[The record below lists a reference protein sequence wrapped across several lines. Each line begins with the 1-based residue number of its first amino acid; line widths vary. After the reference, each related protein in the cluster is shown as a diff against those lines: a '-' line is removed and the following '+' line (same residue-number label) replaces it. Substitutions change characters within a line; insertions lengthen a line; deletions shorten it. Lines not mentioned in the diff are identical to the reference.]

1 MATDTAAAPARLAA
15 SLPEVRAPL
24 PLWPL
29 YAMFGLVPLW
39 WVLGAFYAVW
49 PVFGVLLVA
58 LLAARGRAAL
68 PAGTVCWLAF
78 LGLALISAVRLSQ
91 GTQAATLALRLAFY
105 VTALAVGVYAYTA
118 VRERG
123 GWRRLLTPLAL
134 FWLAL
139 VALGWLGVLLPDLS
153 VASPLERLL
162 PHSLSSVRFVND
174 LIHLYGTEFGSV
186 GSTHR
191 PSAPYPYTN
200 TWGSTYALL
209 LPCAVA
215 YLVSLPRGRRTAL
228 WWVLLASLPLSLVP
242 AFLTL
247 NRGMF
252 LSLGGG
258 LALLGLRALLRG
270 NVKVIGSIAAL
281 AAAAALATTV
291 IPVTS
296 LIQQRTTTSSTTTDR
311 LGLYAEVLHRITQS
325 PLIGFGA
332 PALVDTTTGQ
342 APVGTQGQLWLVLYS
357 HGIPALLFFTGWFVV
372 VAVRAHR
379 ATSTAG
385 QWLATVPVIALLQ
398 LPVYGLT
405 YQNLSAAFYAAA
417 LALAALDGPL
427 PDTPGNA
434 HDT

>member
-1 MATDTAAAPARLAA
+1 MATDTAAAPARLAVA
-15 SLPEVRAPL
+15 LPAVRGPL
-24 PLWPL
+24 PAWPL

-39 WVLGAFYAVW
+39 WLLGGFYAVW
-49 PVFGVLLVA
+49 PVFGVLLLA
-58 LLAARGRAAL
+58 LLAVRGRAAL

-78 LGLALISAVRLSQ
+78 LALAVISAVQLSQ

-105 VTALAVGVYAYTA
+105 LTALVVCVYVYTA

-123 GWRRLLTPLAL
+123 GWRRLLTPLVL

-139 VALGWLGVLLPDLS
+139 VALGWVGVLLPSLS
-153 VASPLERLL
+153 VASPVERVL
-162 PHSLSSVRFVND
+162 PHALSSVRFVND
-174 LIHLYGTEFGSV
+174 LIHLYGTEFGSL

-215 YLVSLPRGRRTAL
+215 YLVSVRRGSRRAL
-228 WWVLLASLPLSLVP
+228 WWLLLVSLPLSLPP

-258 LALLGLRALLRG
+258 LALLGVRAVLRG
-270 NVKVIGSIAAL
+270 NVKVVASVLAL
-281 AAAAALATTV
+281 AAAAAAASTV
-291 IPVTS
+291 IPVTT
-296 LIQQRTTTSSTTTDR
+296 LIERRTSTSSTTTDR
-311 LGLYAEVLHRITQS
+311 LGLYTEVLHRISHS

-332 PALVDTTTGQ
+332 PSVVDTTSGQ

-357 HGIPALLFFTGWFVV
+357 HGIPALVFFVGWFVV
-372 VAVRAHR
+372 VALRANR
-379 ATSTAG
+379 ATSAAG
-385 QWLATVPVIALLQ
+385 QWLGTIPVVALIQ
-398 LPVYGLT
+398 LPVYGLA
-405 YQNLSAAFYAAA
+405 YQNLSVAFYAAG
-417 LALAALDGPL
+417 LALAAVDSP
-427 PDTPGNA
+427 TPNEPS
-434 HDT
+434 

>member
-1 MATDTAAAPARLAA
+1 MATDTAAAPVRLAA
-15 SLPEVRAPL
+15 ALPEVRAPL

-78 LGLALISAVRLSQ
+78 LGLAVISGVRLNQ
-91 GTQAATLALRLAFY
+91 GTQALTLALRLAFY
-105 VTALAVGVYAYTA
+105 LTALAVCVYVYTA

-123 GWRRLLTPLAL
+123 GWRRVITPLAL

-153 VASPLERLL
+153 LTSPLERVL
-162 PHSLSSVRFVND
+162 PHSLSSARFVND
-174 LIHLYGTEFGSV
+174 LIHLYGNEFGST

-209 LPCAVA
+209 LPCTVA
-215 YLVSLPRGRRTAL
+215 YLVSVPRGRRTAL
-228 WWVLLASLPLSLVP
+228 WWVLLVSLPLSLPP

-258 LALLGLRALLRG
+258 LALLGARALLRG
-270 NVKVIGSIAAL
+270 NVKVVGSVLAL
-281 AAAAALATTV
+281 GAAAALATTV
-291 IPVTS
+291 IPVTT
-296 LIQQRTTTSSTTTDR
+296 LIEHRTATSSTTTDR
-311 LGLYAEVLHRITQS
+311 LGLYAEVLHRITSS

-332 PALVDTTTGQ
+332 PSVVDTTTGQ
-342 APVGTQGQLWLVLYS
+342 APVGTQGQLWLILYS
-357 HGIPALLFFTGWFVV
+357 HGIPALVFFAGWFVI
-372 VAVRAHR
+372 VALRANR

-385 QWLATVPVIALLQ
+385 QWLGTVPVIALLQ
-398 LPVYGLT
+398 FPVYGIA
-405 YQNLSAAFYAAA
+405 YHNLSVVFYAAG

-427 PDTPGNA
+427 PDHAGNA
-434 HDT
+434 HVT